1 MSETL
6 PPPVEDVLSE
16 VVVTLA
22 LVARS
27 YLEPEGEAAEPDLGA
42 AEIVIDTAGVAFDR
56 VSERLTPERRTAL
69 SGVLTD
75 ARMTFVRKRGL

>member
-1 MSETL
+1 MSDTQT
-6 PPPVEDVLSE
+6 PPVEDVLSE

-27 YLEPEGEAAEPDLGA
+27 YLEPEGEQEQPDLRS
-42 AEIVIDTAGVAFDR
+42 AEIVIDTAGAAFER
-56 VSERLTPERRTAL
+56 VSERLSDERRTAL
-69 SGVLTD
+69 SGVLAD